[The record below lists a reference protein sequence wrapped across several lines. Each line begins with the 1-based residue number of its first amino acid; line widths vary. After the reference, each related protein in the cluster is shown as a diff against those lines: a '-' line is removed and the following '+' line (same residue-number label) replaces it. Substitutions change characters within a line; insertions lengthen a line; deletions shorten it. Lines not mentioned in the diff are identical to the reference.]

1 MRKIVRNIIGELKKC
16 VDVDY
21 KKAQHWF
28 FKEGIKLYGVRV
40 GVVRKIG
47 RGFFREIELKD
58 KKHVFELCEELLRQ
72 EKQETRIIAWQWARK
87 MKKDFVLGDFKIFE
101 RWLKKYVS
109 NWASCDGLCTGP
121 LGDLL
126 VMYPE
131 LISKTTAWRRSSG
144 RWVRRAAAVSLI
156 LPVKSKQSLKDV
168 FLAADDMLMDQ
179 DDMVQKG
186 YGWILKEASNVYSK
200 EVFHFVMERKDRMP
214 RTALRYAIEKMPE
227 KWRKK
232 AMQK

>member
-1 MRKIVRNIIGELKKC
+1 MNKIIKDITEELKAN
-16 VDVDY
+16 VDEKY

-40 GVVRKIG
+40 GVVRKVG
-47 RGFFREIELKD
+47 RDFFKKIEVKD
-58 KKHVFELCEELLRQ
+58 KKHVFELCDELLKI

-87 MKKDFVLGDFKIFE
+87 MKKEFMEGDFNIFE
-101 RWLKKYVS
+101 RWLKKDVS

-126 VMYPE
+126 VMYPA
-131 LISKTTAWRRSSG
+131 LISRTVVWRRSRS

-156 LPVKSKQSLKDV
+156 LSVKSEQNLKDV
-168 FLAADDMLMDQ
+168 FVVANDMLEDQ

-186 YGWILKEASNVYSK
+186 YGWMLKEASNV
-200 EVFHFVMERKDRMP
+200 
-214 RTALRYAIEKMPE
+214 
-227 KWRKK
+227 
-232 AMQK
+232 